1 MLEKIE
7 IVFRFITL
15 ITFVLYSMYGCI
27 LGITKKLNKNDSIFW
42 IIGII
47 NELLLIIWCSIFYL
61 VYGDLNPYLSN
72 DVWIYPVMFLFT
84 LTFFDTMED
93 SITREKNEQNNN

>member
-7 IVFRFITL
+7 IVLRYITL
-15 ITFVLYSMYGCI
+15 VTYALFSVYGCI
-27 LGITKKLNKNDSIFW
+27 VGISKELKRNNTIFW
-42 IIGII
+42 TIGIF
-47 NELLLIIWCSIFYL
+47 NEIFLIIWCSIFYL